1 MPLCFRIAG
10 LEELV
15 LSASLKGVNPE
26 GCCIR
31 FSLLLS
37 RRRRSVATTAQMM
50 AISRRVIIPAMSS
63 HFLDR
68 SQGWR
73 FEVPGVSGISD
84 VSGETLLFDEGVWR
98 KRESHFSLTR
108 TVIGSGNTVTMV
120 CCDKFS
126 ATAPDI
132 SSCEGS
138 A

>member
-1 MPLCFRIAG
+1 
-10 LEELV
+10 
-15 LSASLKGVNPE
+15 
-26 GCCIR
+26 
-31 FSLLLS
+31 
-37 RRRRSVATTAQMM
+37 MM

-63 HFLDR
+63 HFLYR
-68 SQGWR
+68 SQGWS

-98 KRESHFSLTR
+98 KQESHFSLTR

>member
-1 MPLCFRIAG
+1 MKERCDD
-10 LEELV
+10 
-15 LSASLKGVNPE
+15 SADDGNKW
-26 GCCIR
+26 
-31 FSLLLS
+31 
-37 RRRRSVATTAQMM
+37 
-50 AISRRVIIPAMSS
+50 RVIIPAMSS

-84 VSGETLLFDEGVWR
+84 VSVRLCCSMREWK

-108 TVIGSGNTVTMV
+108 TVTGSGNTVTMV
-120 CCDKFS
+120 CCDKFGT
-126 ATAPDI
+126 TAPDV